1 MRTLSQDA
9 VGIDEVAAAL
19 GRKAEWLQRN
29 WLKIHL
35 KHGFPR
41 RHPTGWTWP
50 RGAVAA
56 WLAAGGFA
64 PRRLEPAN
72 DHLPAADPEAAYM
85 AALER
90 HYRHGAEA

>member
-1 MRTLSQDA
+1 MRSLSEDA
-9 VGIDEVAAAL
+9 AGIAEVAAAL
-19 GRKAEWLQRN
+19 GRPAGWLRRN

-35 KHGFPR
+35 AHGFPR

-64 PRRLEPAN
+64 PRALEPAN
-72 DHLPAADPEAAYM
+72 DAFPLVDPEAAYM
-85 AALER
+85 AQLSR
-90 HYRHGAEA
+90 HYGAEA

>member
-1 MRTLSQDA
+1 MRSLAEDA
-9 VGIDEVAAAL
+9 AGIEEVADAL
-19 GRKAEWLQRN
+19 GRPVAWLQRH
-29 WLKIHL
+29 WLKIHRE
-35 KHGFPR
+35 HGFPR

-72 DHLPAADPEAAYM
+72 DALPVADPEAAYM
-85 AALER
+85 ANLNRA
-90 HYRHGAEA
+90 YGVEA